1 MLEFLEIS
9 EEKTISYVNIRIIL
23 AAQSILRHTILLKI
37 TLKEVIYDKYALKTL
52 MTSMI
57 ICQKG

>member
-9 EEKTISYVNIRIIL
+9 DEKTISYVNIRIIL

-37 TLKEVIYDKYALKTL
+37 TLKEVIYDKYPFKAL
-52 MTSMI
+52 MT
-57 ICQKG
+57 